1 MNPDSVLV
9 PVQQSEEVSVC
20 EVAGLFLSRKLNVHL
35 QKLIKNIISSENK
48 TTWKLHNKG

>member
-1 MNPDSVLV
+1 MVKITHTRWWEINMNPDSVLV

-35 QKLIKNIISSENK
+35 QKFKC
-48 TTWKLHNKG
+48 